1 MINGAKKAGI
11 IGVGSAVP
19 EKVLTNAYFEQIVDT
34 SDEWIVTRT
43 GIKER
48 RIAAPGEASSDYGMR
63 AGFKALDHAGVS
75 PEELDLIICATVTA
89 DRVLP
94 ATASIIQ
101 DKIGAKNA
109 AAFDLAAGCSGFV
122 YGLAVAA
129 GMIASGIHEKIL
141 VIGVD
146 LLSRITDYQDRSTCV
161 LFGDGAGA
169 AVVAPAEDHGL
180 LSFVLGSDGSGAEL
194 LKVDAG
200 GSLMPASEE
209 TVRERRHFIQ
219 MAGQE
224 VFKFA
229 VKIMADA
236 SIQALEKCG
245 IAPEDVDLFIPHQA
259 NTRIIESAAR
269 RLGIPEEKVFVN
281 VHKYGNTSAAS
292 IPIAIDEAVR
302 EGRLKKGD
310 VMVAVGFG
318 AGLTWAASVIKWGIN
333 P

>member
-1 MINGAKKAGI
+1 M
-11 IGVGSAVP
+11 
-19 EKVLTNAYFEQIVDT
+19 
-34 SDEWIVTRT
+34 
-43 GIKER
+43 
-48 RIAAPGEASSDYGMR
+48 
-63 AGFKALDHAGVS
+63 H
-75 PEELDLIICATVTA
+75 
-89 DRVLP
+89 
-94 ATASIIQ
+94 
-101 DKIGAKNA
+101 
-109 AAFDLAAGCSGFV
+109 
-122 YGLAVAA
+122 
-129 GMIASGIHEKIL
+129 
-141 VIGVD
+141 
-146 LLSRITDYQDRSTCV
+146 
-161 LFGDGAGA
+161 
-169 AVVAPAEDHGL
+169 HGL